1 MDQIGILE
9 RSILFIKARRGKP
22 HDRLLEYIKNQKS
35 LKKVIQIACLST
47 EENGK
52 RHRHQNRISKS
63 NLLEFHDNVRKQIR
77 KIRNVKNFDE
87 LIRIIRDQRIAGIGE
102 LTIYDV
108 AHRIG
113 LFLNILPDKIYL
125 HCGTRKGA
133 KLILGK
139 ISSKSILKSDLP
151 EPLKYSDL
159 ECWELEDLFCLRKNV
174 FKYYNNLTVE

>member
-1 MDQIGILE
+1 MDQKGILE

-22 HDRLLEYIKNQKS
+22 HDRLLEYIKKQKS

-52 RHRHQNRISKS
+52 RHRHQNRISKT
-63 NLLEFHDNVRKQIR
+63 NLFEFHDNVRKQIS
-77 KIRNVKNFDE
+77 KIRNVNDFDE
-87 LIRIIRDQRIAGIGE
+87 LIMIIRDQRIVGIGE
-102 LTIYDV
+102 LAIYDV

-113 LFLNILPDKIYL
+113 LFLNILPGKVYL

-139 ISSKSILKSDLP
+139 ISTKTVFKSDLP
-151 EPLKYSDL
+151 EPLKSSDL
-159 ECWELEDLFCLRKNV
+159 ECWELEDLFCLRKKV
-174 FKYYNNLTVE
+174 FKSYTNLKV